1 MREYQEYFQKD
12 VVFIITYSLQSKG
25 VEKMVEQKRDLLERY
40 MGILLEENRQIRLVG
55 PSEKEVLWKK
65 HLVDCAY
72 TLYFL
77 PPRGKVV
84 DLGSGAGL
92 PGMVW
97 ALCRPDLEVVLC
109 ESIRKK
115 AAFLERV
122 RSYFG
127 LISCRVV
134 AERSEIL
141 ARDERE
147 SFSLAGARAVS
158 HLGVVGEY
166 AAPLVAPGGSLMA
179 MKGERGKEELREIG
193 SQWKELGFSDP
204 KIYDYT
210 LEDQELHYVIQIPKP
225 EVTPSKYPR
234 RPGMAE
240 KRRWW

>member
-1 MREYQEYFQKD
+1 M
-12 VVFIITYSLQSKG
+12 VFIITYSLHSEG
-25 VEKMVEQKRDLLERY
+25 VQKIVEQQRDLLERY
-40 MGILLEENRQIRLVG
+40 MEILLEENQQIRLVG
-55 PSEKEVLWKK
+55 PSEKDVLWKK
-65 HLVDCAY
+65 HLLDCAY
-72 TLYFL
+72 TLSFL
-77 PPRGKVV
+77 PPQGKVV

-109 ESIRKK
+109 ESIGKK

-127 LISCRVV
+127 LASCRVV
-134 AERSEIL
+134 SERSEIL

-166 AAPLVAPGGSLMA
+166 AAPLIALGGSLIA
-179 MKGERGKEELREIG
+179 MKGEKGNEELQEIG
-193 SQWKELGFSDP
+193 LRWKELGFSDP
-204 KIYDYT
+204 TIYSYA
-210 LEDQELHYVIQIPKP
+210 LENQELHYVIQIPKA
-225 EVTPSKYPR
+225 EATPSKYPR